1 MFFDAQRAS
10 NLIIENEDDL
20 DGDILAGKTS
30 GMIFP
35 DPEMKEFILR
45 TFANRPFSYSAA
57 SPQRMYAMV
66 RRSEFRL
73 AGAFSIDKNFL

>member
-10 NLIIENEDDL
+10 NLVIENEDDV

-30 GMIFP
+30 RMIFP

-45 TFANRPFSYSAA
+45 TFASRPYSYSAA

-66 RRSEFRL
+66 KRSEFRL
-73 AGAFSIDKNFL
+73 AGAVSIDKIFL